1 MPKRTKEQLTTE
13 IKMLA
18 GHIGYSIGFAFEKG
32 LDVRWIGTAKRRAQ
46 EFAVECQRLED
57 LESDRLYDLDL
68 ENEGIEE
75 AVQQLRKGLE
85 DE

>member
-18 GHIGYSIGFAFEKG
+18 EHIEHSIEFAFESG
-32 LDVRWIGTAKRRAQ
+32 INLQWIGIAKRRAQ
-46 EFAVECQRLED
+46 ELAVECQRLED
-57 LESDRLYDLDL
+57 LLDD
-68 ENEGIEE
+68 GIEE
-75 AVQQLRKGLE
+75 AVQHLRKGLE

>member
-1 MPKRTKEQLTTE
+1 MPKRTKEQLTKE

-18 GHIGYSIGFAFEKG
+18 EHIEVCIGFAFESG
-32 LDVRWIGTAKRRAQ
+32 INFQWIGSAKRRAQ
-46 EFAVECQRLED
+46 ELAVDCQRLED
-57 LESDRLYDLDL
+57 LES
-68 ENEGIEE
+68 EGIEE